1 MTQRASSSFLS
12 PTRKSSKRATAPQF
26 IQKTHALF
34 CHAPAHIAQWHND
47 GTTIL
52 VHDPYAFSRDVLP
65 RYFKHRNFL
74 SFVRQL
80 NFYGF
85 HKYKVEDAEAFT
97 WEFQHEHFLRDAPER
112 MHAIRRNTPPPP
124 ASPNDVADVAE
135 PELSPVATLRQNL
148 QAVQAHFDRLSGQVA
163 QLSECVAELVR
174 EYDEEDLRAQAQP
187 PLRIR
192 NVEFTAQDLAMVD
205 DVLAILSL

>member
-1 MTQRASSSFLS
+1 MTQRSSFLS
-12 PTRKSSKRATAPQF
+12 PTRKVSKRATAPQF

-34 CHAPAHIAQWHND
+34 CNAPAHIAQWHND

-85 HKYKVEDAEAFT
+85 HKYKLEDAEAFT

-112 MHAIRRNTPPPP
+112 MHAIRRNTPPPS
-124 ASPNDVADVAE
+124 SPNDVADVAE
-135 PELSPVATLRQNL
+135 PALSP
-148 QAVQAHFDRLSGQVA
+148 AVQAHFDRLSSQVA

-174 EYDEEDLRAQAQP
+174 EYDEEDLRAQSSVHAVQEKP
-187 PLRIR
+187 PLRIH

-205 DVLAILSL
+205 EVLAILSL